1 MPRGAFSTAAESSGL
16 TPEPR
21 REKASAKK
29 EEAPSASQASPLAF
43 ASRIGDLIEVKRL
56 LDAKSDPNSVDAVGE
71 TPLFEAAASGD
82 VSVLASL
89 LLAGADPQHQS
100 FIGSLASDLC
110 SSEACATLLRLCSGE
125 EASPAEREEVLQA
138 LAPNLRPPI
147 RSFMQSLSGEPDSD
161 DEAHL
166 DIDFDAPPALIR
178 KNYDDEDGDDW
189 TFAAAMVEQARKS
202 RAKQRHKR
210 NVPVEPIELVVCHAL
225 NDRQTTL
232 KLMSNSTF
240 ADAKDAI
247 YQRLKEEGKYFRKFY
262 FVKKERSTYQA
273 YKDTDQ
279 IGHIREVRLVGADLP
294 LESNAGALLFGDLQ
308 GGEVQ
313 EYMRTSALKAE
324 AFGARV
330 PLRIAASQRGG
341 RGVFAGAPIA
351 AGETV
356 EVCPVLALRR
366 DHIDADCAGMRYFF
380 TCVQAFATQGSLQ
393 GRLLY
398 LSTML
403 DP

>member
-21 REKASAKK
+21 REKVKAPSK
-29 EEAPSASQASPLAF
+29 EETPPASQASPLAF
-43 ASRIGDLIEVKRL
+43 ASRIGDLVEVKRL

-89 LLAGADPQHQS
+89 LLAGADPEHQS
-100 FIGSLASDLC
+100 FIGSLAGDLC

-125 EASPAEREEVLQA
+125 EASPQEREEVLRA

-147 RSFMQSLSGEPDSD
+147 RSFMQSLSGEPDSA

-166 DIDFDAPPALIR
+166 DIDFDAPPPLIR

-210 NVPVEPIELVVCHAL
+210 NVPIEPIELIVCHAL

-240 ADAKDAI
+240 GDAKDAI
-247 YQRLKEEGKYFRKFY
+247 LQRLKEEGKYFRKFY

-273 YKDTDQ
+273 YKDSDQ
-279 IGHIREVRLVGADLP
+279 IGHIREV
-294 LESNAGALLFGDLQ
+294 AGL
-308 GGEVQ
+308 
-313 EYMRTSALKAE
+313 
-324 AFGARV
+324 
-330 PLRIAASQRGG
+330 
-341 RGVFAGAPIA
+341 
-351 AGETV
+351 
-356 EVCPVLALRR
+356 C
-366 DHIDADCAGMRYFF
+366 
-380 TCVQAFATQGSLQ
+380 
-393 GRLLY
+393 
-398 LSTML
+398 
-403 DP
+403 

>member
-1 MPRGAFSTAAESSGL
+1 LTKTQKRPVPVAVSSAMPRGAFSTAAESSGL

-125 EASPAEREEVLQA
+125 EAAPAEREEVLQA

-247 YQRLKEEGKYFRKFY
+247 HKRLKEEGKYFRKFY

-294 LESNAGALLFGDLQ
+294 LESNAGALLFGD
-308 GGEVQ
+308 
-313 EYMRTSALKAE
+313 
-324 AFGARV
+324 
-330 PLRIAASQRGG
+330 
-341 RGVFAGAPIA
+341 
-351 AGETV
+351 
-356 EVCPVLALRR
+356 
-366 DHIDADCAGMRYFF
+366 
-380 TCVQAFATQGSLQ
+380 
-393 GRLLY
+393 
-398 LSTML
+398 
-403 DP
+403 